1 MEISAS
7 LQAKSRLQH
16 AAAAQGKQLDEAIRT
31 AKEFAARVAESLH
44 LDSVTQEL
52 AAEDELDMK
61 MVHDQ
66 LTQELKERLIS
77 SATREKQ
84 GDLTSTS
91 VRVSLCSLW
100 WWRWRWW
107 QWQWLAVLLTCCS
120 RTRTLAVSRMC
131 CLSSWLSLW
140 WFLVA

>member
-1 MEISAS
+1 MGGSFPHRRIGLLLCPCLPSAGSLSAIIHEKDMEISAS

-16 AAAAQGKQLDEAIRT
+16 AAAAQGKQLDEAIRA
-31 AKEFAARVAESLH
+31 AKDFAARVAESLH

-91 VRVSLCSLW
+91 VSAFSLHCVCVP
-100 WWRWRWW
+100 
-107 QWQWLAVLLTCCS
+107 AVCY
-120 RTRTLAVSRMC
+120 
-131 CLSSWLSLW
+131 
-140 WFLVA
+140 